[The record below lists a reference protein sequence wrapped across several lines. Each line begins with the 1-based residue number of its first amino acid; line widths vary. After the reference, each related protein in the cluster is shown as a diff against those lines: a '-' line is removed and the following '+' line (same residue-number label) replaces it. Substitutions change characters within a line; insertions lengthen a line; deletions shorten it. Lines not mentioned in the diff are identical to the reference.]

1 MRDSPFSNFDDVS
14 PGPLREARGQILN
27 LSPRALAALELL
39 RASGAALTTT
49 MLARH
54 LGCKKPALQRNMYAL
69 QRAGLVYRLDCLKD
83 GHYVRVWLASIVPV
97 PGSREAARL
106 AALGLLFLRLR
117 REHAGMIWEMLP
129 RQAVRM
135 TINNT
140 RLVDPVRR
148 GEKPGEKADLLLFPT
163 LDEARRYTPAGKL
176 YTADTVLLSGDP
188 QIIFKQAGR

>member
-1 MRDSPFSNFDDVS
+1 MRDSPFAYFDDVA
-14 PGPLREARGQILN
+14 PGPLKQARGQILN

-49 MLARH
+49 MLARY

-69 QRAGLVYRLDCLKD
+69 QRAGLAYRLDCLKE
-83 GHYVRVWLASIVPV
+83 GHYVRVWLASTVSV
-97 PGSREAARL
+97 PGPVEAARL

-117 REHAGMIWEMLP
+117 REYAGMIWEMLP
-129 RQAVRM
+129 RRVVRM

-140 RLVDPVRR
+140 HLVDPVRR

-163 LDEARRYTPAGKL
+163 LDEARRYTPGGKL
-176 YTADTVLLSGDP
+176 YTADTMLLSDDS
-188 QIIFKQAGR
+188 QIIFKQGMT

>member
-1 MRDSPFSNFDDVS
+1 MRDSPFAYFDDVA
-14 PGPLREARGQILN
+14 PGPLKEARGQILN

-49 MLARH
+49 MLARY

-69 QRAGLVYRLDCLKD
+69 QRAGLAYRLDCLKE
-83 GHYVRVWLASIVPV
+83 GRYVRVWLASTVPL
-97 PGSREAARL
+97 PGPGEAARL

-117 REHAGMIWEMLP
+117 REQPGMIWEMLP

-163 LDEARRYTPAGKL
+163 LDEARRYTPEGKL
-176 YTADTVLLSGDP
+176 YTTDTMLLSDDS
-188 QIIFKQAGR
+188 QIIFKQTGR